1 MAKSNRRQAGLM
13 AIAMVALLAI
23 SSALVVASGMVGLS
37 VLTLN
42 NQKQFIYK
50 LEKIFF
56 AVEEYYLVNC
66 DSNNPNGPN
75 NVTNPTVNDL
85 INGGYLSTN
94 DKINNPFGSQ
104 FSISID
110 RSTGSTNFIVSTSFN
125 SERYFRTIQKSA
137 QKYFGVGVASKTVYF
152 SRPLKFGQEI
162 DLKQENDLFGGN
174 ICLQ

>member
-1 MAKSNRRQAGLM
+1 M
-13 AIAMVALLAI
+13 
-23 SSALVVASGMVGLS
+23 
-37 VLTLN
+37 
-42 NQKQFIYK
+42 
-50 LEKIFF
+50 
-56 AVEEYYLVNC
+56 VNC

-125 SERYFRTIQKSA
+125 SERYFKTIQKSA
-137 QKYFGVGVASKTVYF
+137 QKIFW
-152 SRPLKFGQEI
+152 
-162 DLKQENDLFGGN
+162 GG
-174 ICLQ
+174 CCK